1 MLSGILMWH
10 PLSPSYY
17 FCPAMLPLKKKENL
31 RLLHVFPVTKALQL
45 TECRICHPLP
55 NTADRNVIAVPLNTS
70 GGRFPF
76 TGFFWYP
83 FPSQHSAP
91 PPFYLVKLRSWPH
104 INKMLVLEVFRIISQ
119 RSSQLGVDT
128 HLKDSL
134 ITEIGFLSLTSA
146 GAV

>member
-17 FCPAMLPLKKKENL
+17 FCLAMLPLKKRKTL

-55 NTADRNVIAVPLNTS
+55 NTADKNVIAVPLNTS

-76 TGFFWYP
+76 TGFFWYL
-83 FPSQHSAP
+83 FPSQHSAQ
-91 PPFYLVKLRSWPH
+91 PPFHPVKLRSWPH
-104 INKMLVLEVFRIISQ
+104 INKMLVLEVFRILSQ

-134 ITEIGFLSLTSA
+134 ITEIRFLSLTSA